1 MLVSKR
7 IVMTESRIIK
17 KYPNRRL
24 YDTAISKYVTL
35 NDVKQ
40 LVIDRESVTVVDA
53 KTKEDLTRS
62 VLLQIILEQ
71 EEDGAPMMSA
81 DMLEQLIRFYGDPYQ
96 GTLARYLENS
106 IKLLSDQRAKTRN
119 TMEHVTDPMDM
130 MTSLTNR
137 NMEIWKD
144 LQKGLFDQ
152 MGATQIS
159 PKKKE

>member
-1 MLVSKR
+1 MS
-7 IVMTESRIIK
+7 ESRIIK

-40 LVIDRESVTVVDA
+40 LVIDRERVTVIDA

-71 EEDGAPMMSA
+71 EEDGEPMMSA

-152 MGATQIS
+152 IGTSPIL